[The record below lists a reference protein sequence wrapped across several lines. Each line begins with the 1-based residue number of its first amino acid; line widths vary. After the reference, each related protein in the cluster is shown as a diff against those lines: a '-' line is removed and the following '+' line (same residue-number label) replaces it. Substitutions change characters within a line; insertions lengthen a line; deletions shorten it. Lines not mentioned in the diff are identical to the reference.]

1 MSTIWRCAVCES
13 VNQGGRTCMA
23 CGAALTRRS
32 AALTSARGR
41 LSPAPPPTPV
51 ERPLPE
57 PVRRAINREP
67 VAPEEWELFETE
79 PRIDVLPLPGG
90 CLFSVGPRRR
100 PRRRRWLL

>member
-1 MSTIWRCAVCES
+1 MSTIWRCAVCEA
-13 VNQGGRTCMA
+13 VNQGGRTCGV

-32 AALTSARGR
+32 AVVTSARGR
-41 LSPAPPPTPV
+41 LAPAPPPTRT
-51 ERPLPE
+51 ETPLPE

-67 VAPEEWELFETE
+67 VEPEEWALFETE

-100 PRRRRWLL
+100 RRRWLL